1 MPQTYSILRSCFSR
15 SWGGL
20 EITTLETT
28 ALLRDRGHRVRLACV
43 PESRL
48 ARAAADRDL
57 EILPLA
63 VTGYAH
69 PMLAAR
75 LARELR
81 ARPVDL
87 IHTEL
92 SRDLATLVGAIRM
105 SGRSIPLLLTKQMGS
120 YIMKRDLLH
129 RITFA
134 HVDRVLA
141 ISDVLRKNVLETTPV
156 PPEKVTVLHHAVDT
170 ELFSPARVDRWR
182 VRREFGIPDEAIL
195 VGFVGRFSP
204 GKGQE
209 ELLAA
214 LQTLAPR
221 HPRLRCLIVGEA
233 SFGEKEYEQ
242 QVRERAARLGLDGLV
257 TFAGFRTDIPE
268 VMATF
273 DIFAFPSHAEAF
285 GIVLIEA
292 MAMERPVVST
302 DCDGVLEIVEN
313 GVTGVYVRPREA
325 ASLARGL
332 EALIADPP
340 LRARMGRA
348 GRERVL
354 RMFDQ
359 QKRMERLE
367 AIYGEVLRERAAAV

>member
-1 MPQTYSILRSCFSR
+1 MAQTYSILRSCFSR

-20 EITTLETT
+20 ELSALETT
-28 ALLRDRGHRVRLACV
+28 ALLRDRGHTVRLACP

-48 ARAAADRDL
+48 AHEAHERSLDVL
-57 EILPLA
+57 LLP

-69 PMLAAR
+69 PFLAAK
-75 LARELR
+75 LASALR
-81 ARPVDL
+81 ARSVDI

-92 SRDLATLVGAIRM
+92 SRDLATLVAAIRM
-105 SGRSIPLLLTKQMGS
+105 SGRRTPLILTKQMGS

-129 RITFA
+129 RITYA

-141 ISDVLRKNVLETTPV
+141 ISDVLRKNVLQTTPMA
-156 PPEKVTVLHHAVDT
+156 PAKVSVLHHAVDT
-170 ELFSPARVDRWR
+170 GLFSPARVDRWH
-182 VRREFGIPDEAIL
+182 VRRELGIPDEAIL

-214 LQTLAPR
+214 LQMLAPR

-233 SFGEKEYEQ
+233 SFGEKEYELRIRSQ
-242 QVRERAARLGLDGLV
+242 AAGPGLKNAV
-257 TFAGFRTDIPE
+257 TFAGFRRDIPS

-273 DIFAFPSHAEAF
+273 DVFAFPSHAEAF

-302 DCDGVLEIVEN
+302 NCDGVLDIVED
-313 GVTGVYVRPREA
+313 GVTGVYVQPRDA
-325 ASLARGL
+325 ASLAEGL
-332 EALIADPP
+332 EKLLTDGP
-340 LRARMGRA
+340 LRTRMGCA

-359 QKRMERLE
+359 RTRMERLE
-367 AIYGEVLRERAAAV
+367 AVYGEVLHERSGGV